1 MKFAEIIKNAGL
13 EPAQFPKSSIID
25 ISLYDGKDRI
35 DENKTVSYAKPLFE
49 EYPSSLKAFER
60 YLSGIEKTS
69 ITSMLVKIDEM
80 SVILL
85 YKTPSPVV
93 FLRKFMDPMDY
104 MN

>member
-1 MKFAEIIKNAGL
+1 MLFGEIIRNAGL
-13 EPAQFPKSSIID
+13 NHKDYPHCSSIE

-35 DENKTVSYAKPLFE
+35 EENKTVNYAKPLFE
-49 EYPSSLKAFER
+49 EYPSSFKAFEKC
-60 YLSGIEKTS
+60 LAGIEESS